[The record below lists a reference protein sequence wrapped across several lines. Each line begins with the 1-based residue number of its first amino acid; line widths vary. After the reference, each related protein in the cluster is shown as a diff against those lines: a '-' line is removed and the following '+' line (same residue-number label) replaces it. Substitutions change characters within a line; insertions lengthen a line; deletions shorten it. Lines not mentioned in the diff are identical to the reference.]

1 MRWNNVDGKELKLEK
16 KKKLGWCGF
25 LLDKE
30 SNVAEFGKCQKK
42 KKRLYNISLKTYFLF
57 YNISFNHSYN

>member
-1 MRWNNVDGKELKLEK
+1 MRWNNVDGKELKLDKK

-30 SNVAEFGKCQKK
+30 FDVAGFGKCQKRK
-42 KKRLYNISLKTYFLF
+42 KKKKDCLIY
-57 YNISFNHSYN
+57 H